1 MSARGGA
8 YLQGGGA
15 GETATERNG
24 GVAGDLE
31 ADLGEVVG
39 LDVLGNN
46 ALGMAATGEQIP

>member
-24 GVAGDLE
+24 GVASDLE

-39 LDVLGNN
+39 LDVLGND